1 MLQVSGHSC
10 CQLVILGTLQVM
22 QDAGDAVAVTAR
34 QLPAH
39 DARLHCVDLADQ
51 FAAAG
56 AKSGAVQTFDFS
68 GAAAAAER
76 SQVGKLA
83 CQARSSIAGG
93 LLRPDTGFATNR
105 RASCSHVVANC

>member
-1 MLQVSGHSC
+1 MLQAA
-10 CQLVILGTLQVM
+10 
-22 QDAGDAVAVTAR
+22 QDAGDVAAVTTR

-83 CQARSSIAGG
+83 CQAWSSIAGG
-93 LLRPDTGFATNR
+93 LLRLTWRPWALPQTDKHHALMSWP
-105 RASCSHVVANC
+105 AC

>member
-1 MLQVSGHSC
+1 MLQAA
-10 CQLVILGTLQVM
+10 
-22 QDAGDAVAVTAR
+22 QDAGDAAAVTTR

-76 SQVGKLA
+76 SQVCYVVNA
-83 CQARSSIAGG
+83 ISSTRFPCMARC
-93 LLRPDTGFATNR
+93 R
-105 RASCSHVVANC
+105 V

>member
-1 MLQVSGHSC
+1 MLQAA
-10 CQLVILGTLQVM
+10 
-22 QDAGDAVAVTAR
+22 QDAGDAAAATTR

-39 DARLHCVDLADQ
+39 DVRLHCVDLADQ

-76 SQVGKLA
+76 SQVSYMVNAIPPTIYPDGKLSA
-83 CQARSSIAGG
+83 FG
-93 LLRPDTGFATNR
+93 
-105 RASCSHVVANC
+105 